1 MSNEVID
8 FEVIG
13 DTPEIEVQA
22 KVEFI
27 GTAKPVV
34 FTACWQR
41 EAPAVAQQVLTDILE
56 KEQDLEGAALIN
68 YQAEMIA
75 ERLVAVKGFPIA
87 GGRKKIDAGLGESY
101 EYGLD
106 GLLDKVL
113 ELRPYH
119 TGLYRSMFNSL
130 AERDMFEAKRK
141 N

>member
-1 MSNEVID
+1 MSNLAID
-8 FEVIG
+8 FEIQG
-13 DTPEIEVQA
+13 DTPEIEIQC

-27 GTAKPVV
+27 GTVKPVT
-34 FTACWQR
+34 FTAVWKR
-41 EAPAVAQQVLTDILE
+41 ESPAVAQQVLTEILE

-75 ERLVAVKGFPIA
+75 ERLMAVKAFPTA
-87 GGRKKIDAGLGESY
+87 GGRKKIDAGVADEY
-101 EYGLD
+101 EYGLEE
-106 GLLDKVL
+106 LLDKVL

>member
-1 MSNEVID
+1 MSNELLD
-8 FEVIG
+8 FEIIG
-13 DTPEIEVQA
+13 DTPEIEIQA

-27 GTAKPVV
+27 GKTKPVV

-41 EAPAVAQQVLTDILE
+41 EEPAVAQQVLTEILE

-68 YQAEMIA
+68 YQAEMIS
-75 ERLVAVKGFPIA
+75 ERLVAVKGFPVA
-87 GGRKKIDAGLGESY
+87 GGRKKIDAGTGDDY
-101 EYGLD
+101 EYGLE

-113 ELRPYH
+113 SLRAYH
-119 TGLYRSMFNSL
+119 TSLYRSMFNSL